1 MWKLSSNVQLVGVME
16 KKERSSETTIS
27 VILMLALV
35 LVVLGLAIL
44 LAWAK
49 TGGKSVPASIS
60 AGKEPT
66 KETELSIVCVGDIM
80 SHEPQIRA
88 QYDSRDDTYDYNNN
102 FQYVKPYIEDAD
114 LALCNVETTF
124 AGKPYTGFPTF
135 SSPDALADALKTA
148 GFDVGITANNHM
160 ADKGLEGILKT
171 QKVLKKKG
179 LAVTGSVLE
188 EEDPRFVIQDVKGV
202 KVGIVAFTYETGSG
216 QGAVSINGSVISD
229 EISSRINSFHF
240 NTMQED
246 KEKIKAAM
254 DGARA
259 AGAEVLIVYY
269 HWGEEYQ
276 MAANMHQ
283 KELAQATA
291 DMGAD
296 MIFASHPHVLQEAE
310 YLTPNPSGETVSKGE
325 APKKSAEKPAS
336 GKRVPI
342 FYSMGNFISNQ
353 RTETLG
359 KPATEQ
365 GIIARVDLTYSED
378 DGVKEAALSGMP
390 TWVDRYYSGG
400 KTVYEIVP
408 LDDQLKENQALAASG
423 HLSRARQARE
433 DANETLGFDHEVY

>member
-1 MWKLSSNVQLVGVME
+1 ME
-16 KKERSSETTIS
+16 KKERFNKTTIS

-44 LAWAK
+44 LAWAGA
-49 TGGKSVPASIS
+49 GGRS
-60 AGKEPT
+60 ALTSSSEERKPP
-66 KETELSIVCVGDIM
+66 KETKMSIVCVGDVM

-88 QYDSRDDTYDYNNN
+88 QYDSTSDSYDYNNN
-102 FQYVKPYIEDAD
+102 FQYVKPYIQEAD
-114 LALCNVETTF
+114 LALCNIETTF

-135 SSPDALADALKTA
+135 SSPSTLADALKEA

-160 ADKGLEGILKT
+160 ADKGLDGILKT
-171 QKVLKKKG
+171 QTVLKKKG

-188 EEDPRFVIQDVKGV
+188 KEDPRFIIQDVKGV

-216 QGAVSINGSVISD
+216 QGPVSINGSIVSD
-229 EISSRINSFHF
+229 EIATRINSFHF
-240 NTMQED
+240 NTIEED

-259 AGAEVLIVYY
+259 AGAQVLIVYY

-276 MAANMHQ
+276 MTANRYQ

-296 MIFASHPHVLQEAE
+296 MIFASHPHVLQETD
-310 YLTPNPSGETVSKGE
+310 YLTPSLSEEVVSKGE
-325 APKKSAEKPAS
+325 IPKKSADKSAS
-336 GKRVPI
+336 GKQVPV

-365 GIIARVDLTYSED
+365 GLIARVDLTYSED
-378 DGVKEAALSGMP
+378 GGVKEVALSGIP

-408 LDDQLKENQALAASG
+408 LDDQLNENQALAASG

-433 DANETLGFDHEVY
+433 DANETLGFDH